1 MQNGGVTSSTD
12 TTNGAYAR
20 ARAEGRGGV
29 HEFSPCLPLVTPPPC
44 LPLNRIHTSPPK
56 KGTILHNKH
65 KQTLHLKV
73 DGITP
78 GNLTTRLLYIQTHTH
93 THTHTH
99 NMACAGDCCGAVAQ
113 HWRQRQRRW
122 QRRKARTIAG
132 AGTKINFEKKWRL
145 SQRAKYD
152 GRAMWPWCARHA
164 GRGRAHGRGPA
175 SLGRGTGHGAV
186 ARCAGG
192 DRPGAFQVSLVGSRR
207 RAVPPPHALSPA
219 LDCSADL
226 SRARSPPQRGLRA
239 WASRRTSLK
248 LSAAAAI
255 KQTFLVLALASFS
268 MGADIPGV
276 YSNFRSREIS
286 VPREPHPVP
295 RQRYGRCETSRGD
308 WNLGAGWGGGEWVPA
323 PWYVGVRIG
332 EAGHPGPERERHK
345 GRKRKLTPEQ
355 SF

>member
-145 SQRAKYD
+145 SQRAKHD

-175 SLGRGTGHGAV
+175 SLGRGTGHGG
-186 ARCAGG
+186 AGG
-192 DRPGAFQVSLVGSRR
+192 RWRLRLLEERVAAYRCLRTPRSQSGPSNETLRGVASPEAA
-207 RAVPPPHALSPA
+207 RAVERAL
-219 LDCSADL
+219 L
-226 SRARSPPQRGLRA
+226 SDDS
-239 WASRRTSLK
+239 
-248 LSAAAAI
+248 
-255 KQTFLVLALASFS
+255 
-268 MGADIPGV
+268 
-276 YSNFRSREIS
+276 
-286 VPREPHPVP
+286 
-295 RQRYGRCETSRGD
+295 
-308 WNLGAGWGGGEWVPA
+308 
-323 PWYVGVRIG
+323 
-332 EAGHPGPERERHK
+332 ERE
-345 GRKRKLTPEQ
+345 E
-355 SF
+355 